1 MEFRKL
7 LTVWGK
13 KWLIL
18 LNLKIPLP
26 YVTGEKSKNREVHGT
41 LEMYRLDNLNRAF
54 QSLRVWA
61 GDLLKYN
68 SHTAHD
74 VPLKIDKWPTSI
86 TLAPTGFKVA
96 TSNTYQAD
104 NADPTPLHLN
114 VPPREILSPPNC
126 DLL

>member
-41 LEMYRLDNLNRAF
+41 LEMYRLDNLNRAC

-74 VPLKIDKWPTSI
+74 VPLKVDK
-86 TLAPTGFKVA
+86 
-96 TSNTYQAD
+96 
-104 NADPTPLHLN
+104 
-114 VPPREILSPPNC
+114 
-126 DLL
+126 